1 MSVSFEQRNEK
12 NRFDVLSANNI
23 LTKRQYLK
31 IESNLFIENYY
42 I

>member
-12 NRFDVLSANNI
+12 NHFDVLSANNI
-23 LTKRQYLK
+23 LTKRQYLE
-31 IESNLFIENYY
+31 IESNLLVENYY